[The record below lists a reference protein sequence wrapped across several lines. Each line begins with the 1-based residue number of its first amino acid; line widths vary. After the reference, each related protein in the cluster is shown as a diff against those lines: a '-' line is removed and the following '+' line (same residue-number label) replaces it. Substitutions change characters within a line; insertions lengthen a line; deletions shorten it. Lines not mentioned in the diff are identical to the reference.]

1 MVAFMT
7 EFVLLNSYIVFKRK
21 SIRDEFTGNNFAELA
36 KKHGITPMRI
46 RQVLEKGRSYSQ

>member
-1 MVAFMT
+1 LF
-7 EFVLLNSYIVFKRK
+7 LRDK

-46 RQVLEKGRSYSQ
+46 RQVLAKGRSYSQ